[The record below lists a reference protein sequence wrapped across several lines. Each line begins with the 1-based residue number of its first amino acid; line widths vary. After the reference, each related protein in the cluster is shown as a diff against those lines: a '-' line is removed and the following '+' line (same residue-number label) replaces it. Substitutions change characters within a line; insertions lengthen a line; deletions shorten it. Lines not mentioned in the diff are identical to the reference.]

1 MRIYRER
8 EDTNVYVGHYS
19 EWRYL
24 ENVGR
29 GRSVEIDVQKD
40 QGLRRESRGR
50 ERREKEN
57 RAAEGEGRG
66 KRVYRREERRGV
78 PRLA

>member
-57 RAAEGEGRG
+57 RAAEEG
-66 KRVYRREERRGV
+66 
-78 PRLA
+78 

>member
-1 MRIYRER
+1 M
-8 EDTNVYVGHYS
+8 YVGHYS

-29 GRSVEIDVQKD
+29 GRSGVEIDVQKD
-40 QGLRRESRGR
+40 QGLRRESRRR

-57 RAAEGEGRG
+57 RAAEGDGGGRG
-66 KRVYRREERRGV
+66 GVERGEERRGV